1 VLKAINDQLAAIADR
16 QREQFD
22 MLSATLIDVLSDLD
36 HIKTQVAG
44 RKVGRRGVHRNTK
57 ASKP

>member
-1 VLKAINDQLAAIADR
+1 MLKAINDQLAAIADR

-36 HIKTQVAG
+36 HIKSQVAV

-57 ASKP
+57 VLKP